1 MSFRQFAPQAI
12 RIGVTLIVILCCLTP
27 RAWAEDEWSDGAV
40 AGAVLVVGTAIAIT
54 AVNVVQ
60 IKQGD
65 GSKLWGGLGI
75 AFCAFEW
82 ALWGN
87 DKADIAAGVVGGL
100 GLWSFVLSFGEN
112 EKKPTATMR
121 FTPALIVAQDDE
133 VRPGMAMSINF

>member
-1 MSFRQFAPQAI
+1 MA
-12 RIGVTLIVILCCLTP
+12 GVGLAV
-27 RAWAEDEWSDGAV
+27 GA
-40 AGAVLVVGTAIAIT
+40 AIAIT
-54 AVNVVQ
+54 VVNVVQ

-75 AFCAFEW
+75 AFCAVEW

-112 EKKPTATMR
+112 EKKPSAMVR

-133 VRPGMAMSINF
+133 VRPGMVMSINF